1 MKQMTKFPL
10 DPLKEDGDVFDES
23 DDLRKNTFARLLR
36 LTNTDSASGTARH
49 SSTGSSPKKW
59 LLQASSAPSTLVASG
74 GL

>member
-1 MKQMTKFPL
+1 MTRTKFPL

-23 DDLRKNTFARLLR
+23 DDLQKKHLCPT
-36 LTNTDSASGTARH
+36 SAYHKHRQREWTARH
-49 SSTGSSPKKW
+49 SSTRGSPKKW